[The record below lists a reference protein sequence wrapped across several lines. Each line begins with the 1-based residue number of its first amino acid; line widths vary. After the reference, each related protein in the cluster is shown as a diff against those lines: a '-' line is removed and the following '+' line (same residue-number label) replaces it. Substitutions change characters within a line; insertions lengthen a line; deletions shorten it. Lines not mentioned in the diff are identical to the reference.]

1 MEIEFAFRE
10 EKSNVFGIVFRP
22 VVDLVYISGGKEV
35 EGTAYIDSGADISLI
50 PLALGEDL
58 GLKIEKGDSIS
69 EMSGIGKGGVPI
81 VIKTIKLRVGDKIIN
96 TRVAWAL
103 VEEVP
108 LLLGRIDIFNI
119 FDITFKRNE
128 KTLFSEQRKVKKEA
142 V

>member
-22 VVDLVYISGGKEV
+22 VVDLVYISDGKEV

-69 EMSGIGKGGVPI
+69 EMSGIGKEGVPI

>member
-10 EKSNVFGIVFRP
+10 EKSNVFGIIFRP
-22 VVDLVYISGGKEV
+22 VVDIVYISNGKEV

-50 PLALGEDL
+50 PRALGEDL

-69 EMSGIGKGGVPI
+69 EMSGIGKPGVPI
-81 VIKTIKLRVGDKIIN
+81 VIKTIKLRLGDKTFN
-96 TRVAWAL
+96 TRIAWAL

-128 KTLFSEQRKVKKEA
+128 KTLFSERGNITKEA
-142 V
+142 A